1 MKKMKKKQELYM
13 EMIQFKCSQK
23 MKILQMLTQKRRLF
37 RKNRGPQR
45 QQIKTF
51 QRAQETEDTS
61 HEVQA
66 SVSCAQGEQGTKEAS
81 QEAQVTVET
90 SQRAHETEETS
101 HEVEATDESSQ
112 GAQEIDV
119 EMQDDG
125 ANTNI
130 RMTFR
135 KEKNGFSIID
145 NGKFE
150 CPSCE
155 NKYSSS
161 EQLQIHMKNHMKSQ
175 DPHHLL
181 YFRRDQ

>member
-1 MKKMKKKQELYM
+1 MWASEKQFNLY
-13 EMIQFKCSQK
+13 
-23 MKILQMLTQKRRLF
+23 
-37 RKNRGPQR
+37 
-45 QQIKTF
+45 QIKY
-51 QRAQETEDTS
+51 EP
-61 HEVQA
+61 
-66 SVSCAQGEQGTKEAS
+66 QGTEEAS

-101 HEVEATDESSQ
+101 HEVEATAES
-112 GAQEIDV
+112 QEIEDV

-150 CPSCE
+150 CQSFE

-161 EQLQIHMKNHMKSQ
+161 EQLQIHMKNNHIEESGTSFSLFSEGSIIEINCQECGNGYESQELLKQHMRKE
-175 DPHHLL
+175 LE
-181 YFRRDQ
+181 YIN